1 MARRIVIA
9 SQKGGVGKTTVSLN
23 LAVALAER
31 GRKVLLADLDPQGG
45 IGLSL
50 AKGETA
56 LTGLA
61 DLLAGAATPEQ
72 AVVAT
77 RLPGLSLL
85 PRGRLDP
92 IEVCDFEETLRT
104 RGVLETALGRVE
116 AGFDLVL
123 LDTPSGLGFVTRAA
137 FAVADF
143 VLVPFAAETL
153 ALRSVSQVFRVL
165 DHVRQTENPRL
176 ALLGVLPTMV
186 DKGRPLSLTIL
197 GEIWNGFGGVLA
209 FGIRGGLE
217 AGRRFIDAVKLA
229 SHLANV
235 GDAKTLVIHPAS
247 TTHQQLSG
255 AEQVSAGV
263 SPELVRVS
271 VGIEHL
277 GDIQADFE
285 QAFAAALAPVS
296 RPPAGVE
303 VGA

>member
-1 MARRIVIA
+1 MQRHVD
-9 SQKGGVGKTTVSLN
+9 N
-23 LAVALAER
+23 AL
-31 GRKVLLADLDPQGG
+31 
-45 IGLSL
+45 
-50 AKGETA
+50 
-56 LTGLA
+56 GLA
-61 DLLAGAATPEQ
+61 QWLEAHP
-72 AVVAT
+72 AVEWVSY
-77 RLPGLSLL
+77 PGLPSH
-85 PRGRLDP
+85 PYHERAKRY
-92 IEVCDFEETLRT
+92 LR
-104 RGVLETALGRVE
+104 
-116 AGFDLVL
+116 
-123 LDTPSGLGFVTRAA
+123 
-137 FAVADF
+137 
-143 VLVPFAAETL
+143 
-153 ALRSVSQVFRVL
+153 
-165 DHVRQTENPRL
+165 
-176 ALLGVLPTMV
+176 
-186 DKGRPLSLTIL
+186 
-197 GEIWNGFGGVLA
+197 NGFGGVLA